1 MSHTKRTTLRTVY
14 IGEICR
20 NMGEKILDIE
30 ESMSQA
36 QSNRQTSKRTID
48 RIRKEQQI
56 DQEKSAK
63 NDERIVVGKHSSQTE
78 DREQIYIG
86 TYSEEEK
93 PGDREI
99 KRVGEMKGKR
109 EELIVWEIERENIRR
124 EGRGR

>member
-14 IGEICR
+14 TGEICR

-48 RIRKEQQI
+48 ILGKEPQI

-63 NDERIVVGKHSSQTE
+63 NDKRIVVGKHSSQTE
-78 DREQIYIG
+78 DREQI
-86 TYSEEEK
+86 
-93 PGDREI
+93 
-99 KRVGEMKGKR
+99 
-109 EELIVWEIERENIRR
+109 
-124 EGRGR
+124 